1 MTPTEESGFKRAAD
15 LMGIDPSRMRPT
27 SLSDELPP
35 SDHGCETCRDAGY
48 IKASGLSLGDPGFG
62 RAIPC
67 PSCTP
72 KPAPHGVPETF
83 VGMTFTDFDL
93 GLNGGMREAYVQC
106 QNVAKQTAWCALLSG
121 PPGVGKSMLAAVTLN
136 EVGEGWWW
144 TWGALQRN
152 IRNLA
157 FGNGST
163 MSDEELIR
171 GWAVGNFLLVI
182 DDIGAEMPRD
192 PTWSNGVLYSILAG
206 RYEAKLPTILTTN
219 DITVLEDRVL
229 DRYRVGAVTCRG
241 KSVRPSR

>member
-1 MTPTEESGFKRAAD
+1 MTQIEGGNFKPLAA
-15 LMGIDPSRMRPT
+15 LMGIDPSRTQQT
-27 SLSDELPP
+27 SSSGDLPP
-35 SDHGCETCRDAGY
+35 YEYGCETCHDAGF
-48 IKASGLSLGDPGFG
+48 IIPSGRSLHDPDFG
-62 RAIPC
+62 KAIPC
-67 PSCTP
+67 PACTP
-72 KPAPHGVPETF
+72 KPTPQGVPETF
-83 VGMTFTDFDL
+83 QGMTFADFDL
-93 GLNGGMREAYVQC
+93 GLNPGMREAYVQC
-106 QNVAKQTAWCALLSG
+106 QKVAKETAWCALLSG
-121 PPGVGKSMLAAVTLN
+121 PPGVGKSLLAAATLN

-157 FGNGST
+157 FGEGK
-163 MSDEELIR
+163 MADEDLIR
-171 GWAVGNFLLVI
+171 GWAEGRFLLVI

-241 KSVRPSR
+241 KSQRPGR